1 MQRIEA
7 QMEAI
12 TIENRNLLAF
22 AEASVTM
29 VNNLVRSAPVAVLA
43 ADMRSEVEAS
53 VAQTTEGSAYERVR
67 TVLDDPALLKSPS
80 NTLPRTQKWLR
91 SLVWNATDEK
101 NQRLACNSIDPV
113 KKVHAAMALA
123 KRDKSIRHICD
134 VLTRMRNINATPPRV
149 IAETFRNAL
158 TCLPHRAWQAGSG
171 RYQVMSRN
179 WQEGIVNQMKKQG
192 GYSAKPSYPVSRDYS
207 LEAADNFEIS
217 RKTEFP
223 RYVEL
228 KDGTVEKRDYEF
240 LHTVTSVIAP
250 VDARITDGIKP
261 ELHDKYPF
269 QSKAD
274 LRNALLTPR
283 ERKNFITEC
292 WKLALVVTLDGAQPG
307 SLMHRPD
314 ADFEIPREQVPLRH
328 PPIIMYCG
336 TQSREDA
343 RRIIKHARENSNAT
357 VKIIAGD
364 QQTFNRINRE
374 KMSNPSDNQD
384 IVPWIGEWHARMH
397 NIDAVFRMGWPTIS
411 AFAVCMGWKNIQKVM
426 IMKHSAARETAL
438 FICLGACL
446 KWLSTIFPAEEM
458 AKPEKLV
465 DWCKLNVP
473 VWDFVGMCI
482 YLILPIWRQKF
493 ATRCNDSK
501 TLNTM
506 WQYSLLMMGGTVDPG
521 KDRDSPGKTQYQATA
536 PQVLKILWDSEPNI
550 KAILDVMRTHAA
562 RPHGKPCASRAWDMV
577 EEHVCSPPH
586 TVAY

>member
-1 MQRIEA
+1 
-7 QMEAI
+7 
-12 TIENRNLLAF
+12 
-22 AEASVTM
+22 
-29 VNNLVRSAPVAVLA
+29 
-43 ADMRSEVEAS
+43 
-53 VAQTTEGSAYERVR
+53 
-67 TVLDDPALLKSPS
+67 
-80 NTLPRTQKWLR
+80 
-91 SLVWNATDEK
+91 
-101 NQRLACNSIDPV
+101 
-113 KKVHAAMALA
+113 
-123 KRDKSIRHICD
+123 
-134 VLTRMRNINATPPRV
+134 
-149 IAETFRNAL
+149 
-158 TCLPHRAWQAGSG
+158 
-171 RYQVMSRN
+171 
-179 WQEGIVNQMKKQG
+179 MK
-192 GYSAKPSYPVSRDYS
+192 PTYPVSRHYS

-314 ADFEIPREQVPLRH
+314 ADFEIPREPVPLRH

-343 RRIIKHARENSNAT
+343 RRIIKHARENSNAI
-357 VKIIAGD
+357 VKIID
-364 QQTFNRINRE
+364 VTNKRSIESIVKTE

-411 AFAVCMGWKNIQKVM
+411 AFAVCMGWENIQKVM

-446 KWLSTIFPAEEM
+446 KWLSTIFTAEENSRFPDES
-458 AKPEKLV
+458 AA
-465 DWCKLNVP
+465 WSQ
-473 VWDFVGMCI
+473 I
-482 YLILPIWRQKF
+482 
-493 ATRCNDSK
+493 
-501 TLNTM
+501 
-506 WQYSLLMMGGTVDPG
+506 
-521 KDRDSPGKTQYQATA
+521 
-536 PQVLKILWDSEPNI
+536 KI
-550 KAILDVMRTHAA
+550 
-562 RPHGKPCASRAWDMV
+562 
-577 EEHVCSPPH
+577 
-586 TVAY
+586 

>member
-1 MQRIEA
+1 
-7 QMEAI
+7 
-12 TIENRNLLAF
+12 
-22 AEASVTM
+22 
-29 VNNLVRSAPVAVLA
+29 
-43 ADMRSEVEAS
+43 
-53 VAQTTEGSAYERVR
+53 
-67 TVLDDPALLKSPS
+67 
-80 NTLPRTQKWLR
+80 
-91 SLVWNATDEK
+91 
-101 NQRLACNSIDPV
+101 
-113 KKVHAAMALA
+113 
-123 KRDKSIRHICD
+123 
-134 VLTRMRNINATPPRV
+134 MRNPNATPPRV

-292 WKLALVVTLDGAQPG
+292 WKLALVVTLNGAKPG

-357 VKIIAGD
+357 VKIMLVTNKRSI
-364 QQTFNRINRE
+364 E
-374 KMSNPSDNQD
+374 
-384 IVPWIGEWHARMH
+384 
-397 NIDAVFRMGWPTIS
+397 
-411 AFAVCMGWKNIQKVM
+411 
-426 IMKHSAARETAL
+426 
-438 FICLGACL
+438 
-446 KWLSTIFPAEEM
+446 STV
-458 AKPEKLV
+458 K
-465 DWCKLNVP
+465 
-473 VWDFVGMCI
+473 
-482 YLILPIWRQKF
+482 R
-493 ATRCNDSK
+493 
-501 TLNTM
+501 
-506 WQYSLLMMGGTVDPG
+506 
-521 KDRDSPGKTQYQATA
+521 
-536 PQVLKILWDSEPNI
+536 
-550 KAILDVMRTHAA
+550 
-562 RPHGKPCASRAWDMV
+562 
-577 EEHVCSPPH
+577 
-586 TVAY
+586 